1 MHNILMIGEN
11 FAILYKKKESQFF
24 DNWFNYC
31 WSSIIFHK
39 KYSWNW
45 SIFLIQNII
54 CQIGNY

>member
-1 MHNILMIGEN
+1 MIGEN